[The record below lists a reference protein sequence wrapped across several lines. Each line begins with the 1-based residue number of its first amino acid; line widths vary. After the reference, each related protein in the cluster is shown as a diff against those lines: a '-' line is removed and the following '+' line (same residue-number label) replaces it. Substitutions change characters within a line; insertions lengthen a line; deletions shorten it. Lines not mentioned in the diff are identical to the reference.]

1 MNFYL
6 DIQLAPEILECNLE
20 FDLPQLTVF
29 TYLQLYIMLGFVV
42 DPVIQAIGRTD
53 FEDGLW
59 RGNHLLAGNGL
70 QRVRTIPGINANIVL
85 WGRRG
90 PDSSGGRPTSNLL
103 SSTQSGVQIPA
114 VVLGLNWPRR

>member
-1 MNFYL
+1 MVF
-6 DIQLAPEILECNLE
+6 E
-20 FDLPQLTVF
+20 FHFQNKEAGF
-29 TYLQLYIMLGFVV
+29 SLGLVA

-85 WGRRG
+85 WGQRG
-90 PDSSGGRPTSNLL
+90 PDSPGGRPTSNLL
-103 SSTQSGVQIPA
+103 SSAQSGVQIPA

>member
-1 MNFYL
+1 MLKSFFHFKRL
-6 DIQLAPEILECNLE
+6 L
-20 FDLPQLTVF
+20 
-29 TYLQLYIMLGFVV
+29 LYVQHDTLIKLGLVA

-103 SSTQSGVQIPA
+103 SSAQSGVQIPA